1 MINDRQF
8 FITKDPVA
16 GFEDWKKID
25 LHKDYTLHY
34 HTGLNIA
41 YQDKDIILLGYAWQV
56 DPNRKSPQEELQV
69 LSHQSKISHEDVFEV
84 EKTWCGRYLLIVGE
98 WIYTDAC
105 GFLGV
110 FYDERIVTSSLNVLC
125 TLEDREMIFPDIS
138 HRRMPDFVPGMRTPY
153 FNVIRL
159 LPSQLLNYTTKET
172 CTRPLLIDKAPKYS
186 SEEERIKDF
195 VHHFVYSIKNFS
207 KLFPDHQIWLAVT
220 AGRDSRATLACFEKA
235 QVSFSTFTLWHN
247 NISQP
252 DCIIP
257 QRLAK
262 AIHRP
267 YRFIK
272 RDESHF
278 SQKRY
283 EDYKIHTTGMA
294 ADADWQFYSYNQ
306 YQALQEEQ
314 RKIVIVRNGVWEIA
328 SDYYR
333 ALFGDKC
340 NDLTTLYPGIL
351 SNKFFYN
358 STMEWRENL
367 VKKDQKN
374 HQMSYIDRIYW
385 DLREGCWLSSIEQS
399 FDMMDDIISIQ
410 IANSRLIISLLYG
423 FRQQDRIRKI
433 HEEKIATSTCPVFT
447 KIPYD
452 YQYETVKQKIR
463 KYGSRIKRTIKSF
476 LQKNS

>member
-8 FITKDPVA
+8 FITKEHFA
-16 GFEDWKKID
+16 AFEDWNIID
-25 LHKDYTLHY
+25 LHDGYALHY
-34 HTGLNIA
+34 HKGLNIIF
-41 YQDKDIILLGYAWQV
+41 QDKNIILLGYAWQV
-56 DPNRKSPQEELQV
+56 DPNRKSPKEELQE
-69 LSHQSKISHEDVFEV
+69 LSCHSKISHEDVFEI
-84 EKTWCGRYLLIVGE
+84 EKTWCGRYLLIVDE

-110 FYDERIVTSSLNVLC
+110 FFDDCIATSSLNVLC
-125 TLEDREMIFPDIS
+125 TLEGRELIFPDIS
-138 HRRMPDFVPGMRTPY
+138 HRRMPDFVPGIRTPY
-153 FNVIRL
+153 SDVFRL

-172 CTRPLLIDKAPKYS
+172 CIRPLLIDKAPEYNT
-186 SEEERIKDF
+186 EEERIKDF
-195 VHHFVYSIKNFS
+195 VHHFVYSIQNFS
-207 KLFPDHQIWLAVT
+207 KLFPNHQIWLAVT

-235 QVSFSTFTLWHN
+235 QVNFKTFTLWHN

-267 YRFIK
+267 YQFIK
-272 RDESHF
+272 RDESQF
-278 SQKRY
+278 SQKCY

-294 ADADWQFYSYNQ
+294 VDADWQMYAYNQ
-306 YQALQEEQ
+306 FQALQEAQ

-340 NDLTTLYPGIL
+340 NDLTTLYPDSL

-358 STMEWRENL
+358 STMEWKENI
-367 VKKDQKN
+367 VEKDRKN
-374 HQMSYIDRIYW
+374 SQMSFIDRIYW
-385 DLREGCWLSSIEQS
+385 DLREGCWLSSIEHS

-423 FRQQDRIRKI
+423 FSQQDRIRKN
-433 HEEKIATSTCPVFT
+433 HEEKIAASICPEFS

-463 KYGSRIKRTIKSF
+463 KYGSRIKRTIKS
-476 LQKNS
+476 LIRK

>member
-8 FITKDPVA
+8 FITKEHFA
-16 GFEDWKKID
+16 AFEDWNIID
-25 LHKDYTLHY
+25 LHDGYALHY
-34 HTGLNIA
+34 HKGLNIIF
-41 YQDKDIILLGYAWQV
+41 QDKNILLLGYAWQV
-56 DPNRKSPQEELQV
+56 DPNRKSPKEDLQE
-69 LSHQSKISHEDVFEV
+69 LSCHSKISHEDVFEI
-84 EKTWCGRYLLIVGE
+84 EKTWCGRYLLIVDE

-110 FYDERIVTSSLNVLC
+110 FFDDHIATSSLNVLC
-125 TLEDREMIFPDIS
+125 TLEGRELIFPDIS
-138 HRRMPDFVPGMRTPY
+138 HRRMPDFVPGIRTPY
-153 FNVIRL
+153 SDVFRL

-172 CTRPLLIDKAPKYS
+172 CIRPLLIDKAPEYNT
-186 SEEERIKDF
+186 EEERIKDF
-195 VHHFVYSIKNFS
+195 VHHFVYSIQNFS
-207 KLFPDHQIWLAVT
+207 KLFPNHQIWLAVT

-235 QVSFSTFTLWHN
+235 QVNFKTFTLWHN

-272 RDESHF
+272 RDDSQF
-278 SQKRY
+278 SQKCY

-294 ADADWQFYSYNQ
+294 VDADWQMYAYNQ
-306 YQALQEEQ
+306 FQALQEAQ

-340 NDLTTLYPGIL
+340 NDLTTLYPDIL

-358 STMEWRENL
+358 STMEWKENI
-367 VKKDQKN
+367 VEKDSKN
-374 HQMSYIDRIYW
+374 SQMSFIDRIYW
-385 DLREGCWLSSIEQS
+385 DLREGCWLSSIEHS

-423 FRQQDRIRKI
+423 FSQQDRIRKN
-433 HEEKIATSTCPVFT
+433 HEEKIAASICPEFS

-463 KYGSRIKRTIKSF
+463 KYGSRIKRTIKS
-476 LQKNS
+476 LIRK